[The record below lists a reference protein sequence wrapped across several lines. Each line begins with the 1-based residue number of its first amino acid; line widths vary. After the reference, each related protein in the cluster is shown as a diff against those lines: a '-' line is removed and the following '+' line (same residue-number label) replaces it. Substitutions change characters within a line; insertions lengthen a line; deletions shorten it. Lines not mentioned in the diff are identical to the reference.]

1 VDDYLQGFSMGDVN
15 IVPTDKII
23 AGLIQAEIDQ
33 KTKPLASLGKVETL
47 ALQLG
52 VIYQTKSPRISKPVV
67 FICAGN
73 HGITRQGVSA
83 YPSEVTA
90 QMLLNFKNGGAAIN
104 VLAKTFG
111 LEVEIVN
118 AGVDVST
125 IEHLGDMNLPV
136 ANTTQDFLSQDAM
149 TSMQCEAAI
158 ALGYKR
164 ALECIE
170 AGTNFVLLGEM
181 GIGNTS
187 AAAIITSLMTGFP
200 LDTCVGRGTGLGEQA
215 LKVKQQTLSAAIEFH
230 GREHEPM
237 TVLRKFGGL
246 EIAALVGIIFAATQ
260 SGCAVLVDG
269 FITTSAA
276 LIAVALQPNVSD
288 YLIFSHL
295 SKEPGHRIAL
305 DHLAGTAI
313 LSLDLCLGEG
323 SGAAIA
329 FPIVKAASEI
339 LCDMATFESAAVAT
353 AKSGVQ

>member
-1 VDDYLQGFSMGDVN
+1 
-15 IVPTDKII
+15 
-23 AGLIQAEIDQ
+23 
-33 KTKPLASLGKVETL
+33 
-47 ALQLG
+47 
-52 VIYQTKSPRISKPVV
+52 
-67 FICAGN
+67 
-73 HGITRQGVSA
+73 
-83 YPSEVTA
+83 
-90 QMLLNFKNGGAAIN
+90 
-104 VLAKTFG
+104 
-111 LEVEIVN
+111 
-118 AGVDVST
+118 
-125 IEHLGDMNLPV
+125 
-136 ANTTQDFLSQDAM
+136 
-149 TSMQCEAAI
+149 
-158 ALGYKR
+158 
-164 ALECIE
+164 
-170 AGTNFVLLGEM
+170 M